1 VERDYVSP
9 YWLAQQKGKD
19 GFIGE
24 AIDTLVAAAKKR
36 TNGSIPGQDQSTL
49 PPGIRDLNSRHK
61 TIRYLEAWV
70 RVPKKIADDFEKELL
85 AKMMTDNPESAIPSI
100 IPDPAPSLDMNTDAE
115 EVEIMC
121 GVGDN
126 EVVRYMRSDV
136 ELRPYCR
143 TVWED
148 IVDENSGRGVS
159 DNVENIQL
167 TLNGLFRLME
177 DGLSLTASPI
187 LAVKREF
194 LDTKVKAIIPGM
206 VLDIASEC
214 DDARKAFS
222 QVVLTDVSS
231 QCLNLIP
238 KCDQYAEEDSMLPR
252 ITQGMESDKTMTAYE
267 TAQQLE
273 KATKYISTVIRNFDE
288 SWIEPVIDW
297 CYRYNMMD
305 PKIQKGKGAY
315 KIQALGFA
323 SFQDKVVRVQ
333 QLRGALMLAL
343 SNPVLTYN
351 TEIRELLQELYRRSD
366 IDPDVYMK
374 SVQRLEE
381 ESAKQQADPMMLAT
395 LQKLAAEIEKLR
407 ADATAKIAQA
417 EVNSGKLQ
425 IDQAKTLKE
434 LKRGTGTTVPGIP
447 PLVPS
452 QAVPKVPEPQ
462 PVESGDAAQ
471 YLEPVQ

>member
-1 VERDYVSP
+1 
-9 YWLAQQKGKD
+9 
-19 GFIGE
+19 
-24 AIDTLVAAAKKR
+24 
-36 TNGSIPGQDQSTL
+36 
-49 PPGIRDLNSRHK
+49 
-61 TIRYLEAWV
+61 
-70 RVPKKIADDFEKELL
+70 
-85 AKMMTDNPESAIPSI
+85 
-100 IPDPAPSLDMNTDAE
+100 
-115 EVEIMC
+115 
-121 GVGDN
+121 
-126 EVVRYMRSDV
+126 
-136 ELRPYCR
+136 
-143 TVWED
+143 
-148 IVDENSGRGVS
+148 
-159 DNVENIQL
+159 
-167 TLNGLFRLME
+167 
-177 DGLSLTASPI
+177 
-187 LAVKREF
+187 
-194 LDTKVKAIIPGM
+194 M